1 MKTTHSDKALTTLKA
16 LNTEG
21 KDWLHPAV
29 EWKLEKVPVMGRVT
43 CPDCNGDRF
52 SYYTPEVA
60 AKPYDFQDGLTSTAP
75 VAFVWPKGVE
85 VEYVYSHGAKT
96 MLKDGFYYGYG
107 MQGEARA
114 QYAARM
120 GVVGQACRRC
130 YGYAKRTWNRKP
142 HGRAFVDSHGT
153 VPAIVEQEMW
163 VGYIQWPAGTEFG
176 TSRFSA
182 GGWNV
187 KSRFQCELCAKGI
200 NQSNRIPLVT
210 VADGKPR
217 AMWVGQDCA
226 HKFTGVMPLV
236 PTKAMKTKTSEHIL
250 KDNIE
255 AK

>member
-1 MKTTHSDKALTTLKA
+1 MKTTHSEKALKTLEA
-16 LNTEG
+16 LATEG

-29 EWKLEKVPVMGRVT
+29 EWKFEKVPVLGRVT
-43 CPDCNGDRF
+43 CPDCNGDRI
-52 SYYTPEVA
+52 SYYTTEVA
-60 AKPYDFQDGLTSTAP
+60 ATPYDFQDGLKSTAP
-75 VAFVWPKGVE
+75 AAFVWPHRDITFT
-85 VEYVYSHGAKT
+85 YSHGAT
-96 MLKDGFYYGYG
+96 TELKDGFYHSYSLKAD
-107 MQGEARA
+107 ARR
-114 QYAARM
+114 QFAAEY

-163 VGYIQWPAGTEFG
+163 VGYIQWPKGTEFG
-176 TSRFSA
+176 VSRFA
-182 GGWNV
+182 GGGWNV

-200 NQSNRIPLVT
+200 NQSNRVPLVT
-210 VADGKPR
+210 EKDGKPR

-226 HKFTGVMPLV
+226 HKFTGVMALK
-236 PTKAMKTKTSEHIL
+236 PTQAMKTKTSEHIL